1 MTMGFTSKIK
11 PNQINSSSSGSSSD
25 NNSWA
30 MGFLFVFFSEENNE
44 EKRKPSFSLSNLS
57 SSPKS
62 SSSVYSFF
70 RYPSNSSHILSRA
83 QSTVSICAML
93 IFTTLL
99 LFTLSTFEPSAKPTI
114 LKPRAKPAVFPH
126 ALQGMGALY
135 RRGTRAMDA
144 LIVAHAVESA
154 TEFEL
159 MYFLRMLHRSGVSSK
174 SDVLFVFPRK
184 LSSFDKVIADEND
197 SFSRLLSCYGD
208 KKKNSTS
215 SSSSFD
221 ITQFVI
227 SSRKER
233 ESGQPIWGRS
243 SNKIKEGENVTDE
256 SIRLSYGSVVGFDVG
271 ELDPENSLFGFFS
284 DHVPMVLRRWAC
296 YPMLLGRVRRN
307 YKHIMLVDVK
317 EHLLLG
323 DSLSQLRTRTPQT
336 VIITTL
342 PSKKRNSEKKIA
354 NSGFVLGGT
363 RGVRQLANAMLGE
376 IVRGVMQ
383 HKKRNLVSEPMMFNQ
398 LINNEYILKNVDL
411 IVSGASYIMSRILLK
426 ARGVF
431 RNAGTGGA
439 WPSSSARVVRCW
451 VKFCNERNPRI
462 IVEFGTLN
470 RLSVIS
476 RRKVRMTLTHHS
488 LYALGDSHATMIR
501 TKSRDLAR
509 VS

>member
-11 PNQINSSSSGSSSD
+11 PNQINSGSSSD

-30 MGFLFVFFSEENNE
+30 MGFLFVFFSEEEENE
-44 EKRKPSFSLSNLS
+44 EKRKPSLSLSNLS
-57 SSPKS
+57 S

-70 RYPSNSSHILSRA
+70 RYPSKSSHILSRA

-99 LFTLSTFEPSAKPTI
+99 LFTLSTFEPSAKPTM

-208 KKKNSTS
+208 KKKNST
-215 SSSSFD
+215 
-221 ITQFVI
+221 TQFV
-227 SSRKER
+227 KER
-233 ESGQPIWGRS
+233 ESGQAIWGRS

-256 SIRLSYGSVVGFDVG
+256 LSYGSVVGFDVG
-271 ELDPENSLFGFFS
+271 ELDPENSLLGFFS

-398 LINNEYILKNVDL
+398 LVNNEYILKNVDL
-411 IVSGASYIMSRILLK
+411 IVSGDSTHDLSSLTSLMK
-426 ARGVF
+426 
-431 RNAGTGGA
+431 
-439 WPSSSARVVRCW
+439 SSSSSFAFS
-451 VKFCNERNPRI
+451 KFPI
-462 IVEFGTLN
+462 I
-470 RLSVIS
+470 
-476 RRKVRMTLTHHS
+476 RRGNSNLDVTYVFNKYLCS
-488 LYALGDSHATMIR
+488 SPLDSIAYT
-501 TKSRDLAR
+501 DC
-509 VS
+509 